1 MRTCMCVYIYICVC
15 ICTFKSESFL
25 GKSVKH
31 PQESVTWVYSSFHRW
46 CKNAWEDG
54 RITNL
59 CNLFSKKYS
68 RKQRLLSRTW
78 LNISKLEHTVLI
90 LRPSMFI
97 AAVVKRLVPASLNA
111 WRHRTAIVQKG
122 ANGWKWPKPK
132 KNFGQK
138 KTKNT
143 QFSESLGW
151 DPPFQRV

>member
-1 MRTCMCVYIYICVC
+1 MQNLCQSRKAFLWRCAHVCVYYIYMCVC
-15 ICTFKSESFL
+15 ICTLKSESFL

-54 RITNL
+54 RIANL

-68 RKQRLLSRTW
+68 RKLRLLSRTW

-97 AAVVKRLVPASLNA
+97 AAVVKRLVPAVWTHEDTERPLYK
-111 WRHRTAIVQKG
+111 TVQM
-122 ANGWKWPKPK
+122 AESDQNPK
-132 KNFGQK
+132 KTLDK

-143 QFSESLGW
+143 
-151 DPPFQRV
+151 